1 MSCDVTGCS
10 EQTFMGWRPL
20 TERIGRKVC
29 EYHWRRHKD
38 ENDSFDLFEAFGFE
52 RPVGMTKPT
61 LAKQTSSCKVLD
73 FRRLCPD
80 CGQPR
85 ESGHR
90 YCSKCSKR
98 RKAESN
104 RKRQQRHYKRQKPNA
119 FVGPL
124 LRPYLAG
131 SSIHTALTGHLGVS
145 ERILWRNCNTV

>member
-61 LAKQTSSCKVLD
+61 LATQASSCKVLD
-73 FRRLCPD
+73 FRRKCPD

-98 RKAESN
+98 RKAVSN
-104 RKRQQRHYKRQKPNA
+104 RKRQKRHYKRQKPNA
-119 FVGPL
+119 FVRPL
-124 LRPYLAG
+124 AE
-131 SSIHTALTGHLGVS
+131 AVS
-145 ERILWRNCNTV
+145 